1 MQVSATQKKEKA
13 HVSLEEEDLNED
25 HMLFSTSEAATT
37 LMEDVLDSR
46 QWMH

>member
-1 MQVSATQKKEKA
+1 MQVSATQEKEKT

-25 HMLFSTSEAATT
+25 HMMFSTSEATIT

-46 QWMH
+46 QWIH